1 MSGPGMRQVGQQG
14 SSAVWRPRTKS
25 ERRQQLRESDVGGH
39 PPVELSKFGSRRA
52 GSKRSTMEGTTLATH
67 YERLS
72 TLDASFLSFE
82 DRAAH
87 MHVGS
92 VSFLDAAP
100 FQREGGAGLDFDR
113 VERSMVPIISKYP
126 RLRQKVW
133 WPAGGPPVWIDDP
146 KFDPTFHFRRVAVPS
161 PASEREL

>member
-1 MSGPGMRQVGQQG
+1 
-14 SSAVWRPRTKS
+14 
-25 ERRQQLRESDVGGH
+25 
-39 PPVELSKFGSRRA
+39 
-52 GSKRSTMEGTTLATH
+52 MEGTTLATH

-72 TLDASFLSFE
+72 SLDASFLSFE

-92 VSFLDAAP
+92 VSFLDATP
-100 FQREGGAGLDFDR
+100 FQRERGGLDFDR
-113 VERSMVPIISKYP
+113 IERSMMPLLSTHP

-133 WPAGGPPVWIDDP
+133 WPAGAPPVWIDDP

-161 PASEREL
+161 PASERELKTLVSRILSSHLDTTRPLWEAWILEGVDGDRFGLVWKIQH